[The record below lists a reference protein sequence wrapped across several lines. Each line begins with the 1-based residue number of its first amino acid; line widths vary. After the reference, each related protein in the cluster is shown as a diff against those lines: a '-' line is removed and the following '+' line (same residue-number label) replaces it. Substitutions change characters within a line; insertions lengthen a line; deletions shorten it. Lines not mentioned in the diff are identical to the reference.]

1 MILTYSTQSNGEH
14 MEIIGEKIN
23 STRKNVEQAI
33 RKRDA
38 AFIQDLT
45 RKQAEA
51 GADYLDINSG
61 MPLYPEEEA
70 EDFAWLVPLIQ
81 EVANLPLC
89 IDSAYP
95 LVIETA
101 LKLHQG
107 RAMINSING
116 DQGKMDSIFPLAKEF
131 DCKVIALT
139 SSKETG
145 IPSTAAERIAIAEKI
160 AEEARKVGFPLEN
173 IYFDPLVLPL
183 STDHTNGVVFLDT
196 LRGIKQTL
204 EPAKT
209 ISGLSNI
216 SYGLPRRKRINHAF
230 LALAVACGMDAAILD
245 PTGREMMAML
255 PVAELLS
262 GKDPDCAE
270 YLNAFREGR
279 LDP

>member
-1 MILTYSTQSNGEH
+1 MRGDD

-33 RKRDA
+33 RERNA
-38 AFIQDLT
+38 PFIQEMA
-45 RKQAEA
+45 RRQAET
-51 GADYLDINSG
+51 GANYLDINSG

-70 EDFAWLVPLIQ
+70 EDFAWLVPLVQ
-81 EVANLPLC
+81 AAANLPLC

-95 LVIETA
+95 QVIETA

-116 DQGKMDSIFPLAKEF
+116 DQKKMDSILPMAKEF
-131 DCKVIALT
+131 GCKVIALT

-145 IPSTAAERIAIAEKI
+145 IPATSAERMKIAEAIAEHAQKI
-160 AEEARKVGFPLEN
+160 GYPLED

-196 LRGIKQTL
+196 LREIKRSLKPT
-204 EPAKT
+204 KT
-209 ISGLSNI
+209 VSGLSNI

-230 LALAVACGMDAAILD
+230 LVLALSSGMDAAILD
-245 PTGREMMAML
+245 PTDKAIMAMV
-255 PVAELLS
+255 PVSELIA
-262 GKDPDCAE
+262 GQDPDCAE
-270 YLNAFREGR
+270 YLAAFREGR
-279 LDP
+279 FDP

>member
-1 MILTYSTQSNGEH
+1 

-33 RKRDA
+33 RERNA
-38 AFIQDLT
+38 AFIQDLARRQT
-45 RKQAEA
+45 ES
-51 GADYLDINSG
+51 GANYLDINSG

-70 EDFAWLVPLIQ
+70 EDFAWLVPLLQ
-81 EVANLPLC
+81 EAADIPLC

-107 RAMINSING
+107 KAMINSVNG
-116 DQGKMDSIFPLAKEF
+116 DPDKMDSIFPLAKEF
-131 DCKVIALT
+131 GCKVIALT

-145 IPSTAAERIAIAEKI
+145 IPSTSAERMKIAEAIAEYAQSI
-160 AEEARKVGFPLEN
+160 GYPLED

-196 LRGIKQTL
+196 LKEIKQTL
-204 EPAKT
+204 KPTKT
-209 ISGLSNI
+209 VSGLSNI

-230 LALAVACGMDAAILD
+230 LALAISSGMDAAILD
-245 PTGREMMAML
+245 PTDKEIMAMV
-255 PVAELLS
+255 PVSELIAGQDL
-262 GKDPDCAE
+262 DCVE
-270 YLNAFREGR
+270 YLAAFREGR
-279 LDP
+279 LDA